1 MMKSHDCDIMGQ
13 PMTQKPTI
21 ILGIDPGYDRVGW
34 AVISRTA
41 AKSSYLAS
49 GLIQTQASDEIFIRY
64 HQIWQQLT
72 QIISLYLPTT
82 CHLESLFFAR
92 NQKTALR
99 VSEARG
105 LIIANLIT
113 HQVKVK
119 EFTPLQA
126 KLAVT
131 GYGQADKTAM
141 AKMVHLQLKLPHLV
155 MKDDE
160 LDALALCLC

>member
-1 MMKSHDCDIMGQ
+1 MSDK
-13 PMTQKPTI
+13 KTI
-21 ILGIDPGYDRVGW
+21 ILGIDPGYDRIGW
-34 AVISRTA
+34 AVINRGSNIAT
-41 AKSSYLAS
+41 YIAS
-49 GLIQTQASDEIFIRY
+49 GLIQTKADENIFDRY
-64 HQIWQQLT
+64 QQLT
-72 QIISLYLPTT
+72 HQLTQVIDLYNPTV
-82 CHLESLFFAR
+82 CHLESLFFAN

-105 LIIANLIT
+105 LIIASLLSHHIA
-113 HQVKVK
+113 VK

-131 GYGQADKTAM
+131 GYGKADKAAV
-141 AKMVHLQLKLPHLV
+141 AKMVHLQLKLPDQV

>member
-1 MMKSHDCDIMGQ
+1 
-13 PMTQKPTI
+13 MTNNPII

-34 AVISRTA
+34 AVISRISNKT
-41 AKSSYLAS
+41 SYIAS
-49 GLIQTQASDEIFIRY
+49 GLIQTQASDEIFNRY
-64 HQIWQQLT
+64 QQIWQQLT
-72 QIISLYLPTT
+72 HIIDLYLPTT

-105 LIIANLIT
+105 LIIAKLIT
-113 HQVKVK
+113 HQVEVK
-119 EFTPLQA
+119 EFTPLRA

-131 GYGQADKTAM
+131 GYGKADKTAM
-141 AKMVHLQLKLPHLV
+141 AKMVSLQLELPNQV

>member
-1 MMKSHDCDIMGQ
+1 MSKSK
-13 PMTQKPTI
+13 T
-21 ILGIDPGYDRVGW
+21 ILGIDPGYDRIGW
-34 AVISRTA
+34 AVINRVSTN
-41 AKSSYLAS
+41 STYIAS
-49 GLIQTQASDEIFIRY
+49 GLIQTQTNQEIFDRY
-64 HQIWQQLT
+64 RQIWHALNQV
-72 QIISLYLPTT
+72 IGLYHPVI
-82 CHLESLFFAR
+82 CHLESLFFAK

-105 LIIANLIT
+105 LIIAKLLT
-113 HQVKVK
+113 HQIEVK

-131 GYGQADKTAM
+131 GYGKADKSAV
-141 AKMVHLQLKLPHLV
+141 AKMVHLQLKLPNQT

>member
-1 MMKSHDCDIMGQ
+1 MSIKQI
-13 PMTQKPTI
+13 I
-21 ILGIDPGYDRVGW
+21 ILGIDPGYDRIGW
-34 AVISRTA
+34 AVINRGSN
-41 AKSSYLAS
+41 KSTYIAS
-49 GLIQTQASDEIFIRY
+49 GLIQTKARENIFDRY
-64 HQIWQQLT
+64 QQIWQQLKKV
-72 QIISLYLPTT
+72 IDLYQPRV
-82 CHLESLFFAR
+82 CHLESLFFAS

-105 LIIANLIT
+105 LIIASLLSHHIE
-113 HQVKVK
+113 VK

-131 GYGQADKTAM
+131 GYGKADKTAV
-141 AKMVHLQLKLPHLV
+141 AKMVHLQLKLPDQV

>member
-1 MMKSHDCDIMGQ
+1 
-13 PMTQKPTI
+13 MTNNPTI

-34 AVISRTA
+34 AVISRISNKT
-41 AKSSYLAS
+41 SYIAS
-49 GLIQTQASDEIFIRY
+49 GLIQTQARDEIFDRY
-64 HQIWQQLT
+64 QQIWLQLS
-72 QIISLYLPTT
+72 QVIDLYQPTT

-105 LIIANLIT
+105 LIIAKLIT
-113 HQVKVK
+113 HQVEVK

-131 GYGQADKTAM
+131 GYGKADKTAM
-141 AKMVHLQLKLPHLV
+141 AKMVSLQLELPNQV

>member
-1 MMKSHDCDIMGQ
+1 MSKQ
-13 PMTQKPTI
+13 PTV

-34 AVISRTA
+34 AVIRR
-41 AKSSYLAS
+41 SSNTTTYIAS
-49 GLIQTQASDEIFIRY
+49 GLIQTRASDEIFDRY
-64 HQIWQQLT
+64 QQIWQQLT
-72 QIISLYLPTT
+72 QVIDLYQPAI
-82 CHLESLFFAR
+82 CHLESLFFAS

-113 HQVKVK
+113 RQVEVK

-141 AKMVHLQLKLPHLV
+141 AKMVHLQLKLPNQV